1 MSNTPGR
8 SLGGT
13 QLTALVLGVEFEQA
27 CRVRVDRNE
36 CLDDVADDVDRF
48 AVAEVALPRG
58 VSIEV
63 FALDVLGDQEPVT
76 RGGFAARKPRQRSD
90 GEPSAEYS

>member
-1 MSNTPGR
+1 MSTTPGR

-58 VSIEV
+58 VSIE
-63 FALDVLGDQEPVT
+63 
-76 RGGFAARKPRQRSD
+76 
-90 GEPSAEYS
+90 